1 MSQTVDSVCCSR
13 ACSRAEQE
21 PNASFDSC
29 FTAWRVDVACSA
41 TTCGTLVRAL
51 RQLTPEGKQRGQPTH
66 LHAIELSQLR
76 YGAFLVWAG

>member
-1 MSQTVDSVCCSR
+1 MHALLNTLNRSR
-13 ACSRAEQE
+13 
-21 PNASFDSC
+21 
-29 FTAWRVDVACSA
+29 TLHAWRVDVACSA

-66 LHAIELSQLR
+66 LHAIELSQLS